1 MIIIDEHLM
10 DTFVSFREIVDLEA
24 SFELSLG
31 LLCFRSM
38 MTNKSWQEF
47 VLLSQKEETTF
58 NTLEEYSKNALK
70 QRDAYKNENLDFL
83 IPSFKTL
90 AQLKNKNINVTA
102 TDLCNYMRMQK
113 SQMNRT
119 LTSMEKKGL
128 ITRIRSE
135 QDTRKIYITLND
147 SMIRIYKKQHEKILK
162 IVDEL
167 FDKIGYEKQP
177 EVIELFDL
185 ITQTAK
191 EML

>member
-1 MIIIDEHLM
+1 MKKNEQ
-10 DTFVSFREIVDLEA
+10 VLEA
-24 SFELSLG
+24 WLQMTTVINNERITPDLPYNE
-31 LLCFRSM
+31 SM
-38 MTNKSWQEF
+38 ICRYLYQNQ
-47 VLLSQKEETTF
+47 
-58 NTLEEYSKNALK
+58 
-70 QRDAYKNENLDFL
+70 D
-83 IPSFKTL
+83 
-90 AQLKNKNINVTA
+90 INVTA

-119 LTSMEKKGL
+119 LKKKKKKEL

-147 SMIRIYKKQHEKILK
+147 SMLKIYKTQHEKILK

-167 FDKIGYEKQP
+167 FDKIGYERQS
-177 EVIELFDL
+177 EVIKLFDL

>member
-1 MIIIDEHLM
+1 MKKNEQ
-10 DTFVSFREIVDLEA
+10 VLEA
-24 SFELSLG
+24 WLQMTTVINNERITPDLPYNE
-31 LLCFRSM
+31 SM
-38 MTNKSWQEF
+38 ICRYLYQNQD
-47 VLLSQKEETTF
+47 L
-58 NTLEEYSKNALK
+58 
-70 QRDAYKNENLDFL
+70 
-83 IPSFKTL
+83 
-90 AQLKNKNINVTA
+90 NVTA

-119 LTSMEKKGL
+119 LTSMEKKKL
-128 ITRIRSE
+128 ITPE
-135 QDTRKIYITLND
+135 EKITLND

-167 FDKIGYEKQP
+167 FDKIGYERQP

>member
-1 MIIIDEHLM
+1 MICRYLYQNQ
-10 DTFVSFREIVDLEA
+10 DL
-24 SFELSLG
+24 
-31 LLCFRSM
+31 
-38 MTNKSWQEF
+38 
-47 VLLSQKEETTF
+47 
-58 NTLEEYSKNALK
+58 
-70 QRDAYKNENLDFL
+70 D
-83 IPSFKTL
+83 
-90 AQLKNKNINVTA
+90 VTA

-119 LTSMEKKGL
+119 LTSMEKKQL

-135 QDTRKIYITLND
+135 KDTRKIYITLND

-167 FDKIGYEKQP
+167 FDKIGYERQP

>member
-1 MIIIDEHLM
+1 MKKNEQ
-10 DTFVSFREIVDLEA
+10 VLEA
-24 SFELSLG
+24 WLQMTTVINNERITPDLPYNE
-31 LLCFRSM
+31 SM
-38 MTNKSWQEF
+38 ICRYLYQNQ
-47 VLLSQKEETTF
+47 
-58 NTLEEYSKNALK
+58 
-70 QRDAYKNENLDFL
+70 DLD
-83 IPSFKTL
+83 
-90 AQLKNKNINVTA
+90 VTA

-113 SQMNRT
+113 SQINRKLGT
-119 LTSMEKKGL
+119 LKRMEKKEL

-135 QDTRKIYITLND
+135 KDTRKIYITLND

-167 FDKIGYEKQP
+167 FDKIGYERQP

>member
-1 MIIIDEHLM
+1 MKKNEQ
-10 DTFVSFREIVDLEA
+10 VLEA
-24 SFELSLG
+24 WLQMTTVINNERITPDLPYNE
-31 LLCFRSM
+31 SM
-38 MTNKSWQEF
+38 ICRYLYQNQ
-47 VLLSQKEETTF
+47 
-58 NTLEEYSKNALK
+58 
-70 QRDAYKNENLDFL
+70 D
-83 IPSFKTL
+83 
-90 AQLKNKNINVTA
+90 INVTA

-119 LTSMEKKGL
+119 LTSMEKEL

-147 SMIRIYKKQHEKILK
+147 SMLKIYKTQHEKILK

-167 FDKIGYEKQP
+167 FDKIGYERQS
-177 EVIELFDL
+177 EVIKLFDL

>member
-1 MIIIDEHLM
+1 MKKNEQ
-10 DTFVSFREIVDLEA
+10 VLEA
-24 SFELSLG
+24 WLQMTTVINNERITPDLPYNE
-31 LLCFRSM
+31 SM
-38 MTNKSWQEF
+38 ICRYLYQNQ
-47 VLLSQKEETTF
+47 
-58 NTLEEYSKNALK
+58 
-70 QRDAYKNENLDFL
+70 D
-83 IPSFKTL
+83 
-90 AQLKNKNINVTA
+90 INVTA

-119 LTSMEKKGL
+119 LTSMEKKEL

-135 QDTRKIYITLND
+135 DDNRKIYVSLND
-147 SMIRIYKKQHEKILK
+147 SMIKIYKKQHEKILK

-167 FDKIGYEKQP
+167 FEKIGYEKQP